1 MAEVL
6 DCRLSLGNRLL
17 RRHLPALGDGEHHLL
32 VVRSLL
38 DEVAVL
44 DWFVQVQSRYDQV
57 SVLDADVLHIPDE
70 DASCPALSPA
80 VVVVVVVG
88 QGGLP
93 LVDSAAVGQGA
104 DYYVALVG
112 TIHISKLPVVD
123 DRERITENVG
133 LHLLPG
139 PSVVEVSHRTLGP
152 LPEDLHIG
160 VAVITVGTPFAHGED
175 GFVVDVAVVL
185 GAAESASDDRIGTEF
200 PDTHLVVRGTAHR
213 TVHLSA
219 S

>member
-6 DCRLSLGNRLL
+6 DGRLSLGNRLL

-70 DASCPALSPA
+70 DASCPALPPA

-93 LVDSAAVGQGA
+93 LVDSAAVGQGT
-104 DYYVALVG
+104 DYHVSFVG
-112 TIHISKLPVVD
+112 MVHIGELPVVD

-139 PSVVEVSHRTLGP
+139 SSVVEVSHRTLGP
-152 LPEDLHIG
+152 LPEDLHVRFTI
-160 VAVITVGTPFAHGED
+160 ITVGTPFAHGEN
-175 GFVVDVAVVL
+175 GIVVYVAVVL
-185 GAAESASDDRIGTEF
+185 GAAESASDDHIGT
-200 PDTHLVVRGTAHR
+200 
-213 TVHLSA
+213 
-219 S
+219 

>member
-1 MAEVL
+1 MAKVL
-6 DCRLSLGNRLL
+6 DGRLSLGYRLL
-17 RRHLPALGDGEHHLL
+17 GRYLPALGDGEDDFL

-44 DWFVQVQSRYDQV
+44 DGFVPVQSRYDQV
-57 SVLDADVLHIPDE
+57 SVLDADILHIPDE

-88 QGGLP
+88 QSGLP
-93 LVDSAAVGQGA
+93 LVDSAAVGQGT
-104 DYYVALVG
+104 DYHVSFVG
-112 TIHISKLPVVD
+112 TIHIGELPVVD
-123 DRERITENVG
+123 DRERIAEHVG

-139 PSVVEVSHRTLGP
+139 SSVVEVSHRTLGP
-152 LPEDLHIG
+152 LPENFHIG

-175 GFVVDVAVVL
+175 GIVVYVAAVL